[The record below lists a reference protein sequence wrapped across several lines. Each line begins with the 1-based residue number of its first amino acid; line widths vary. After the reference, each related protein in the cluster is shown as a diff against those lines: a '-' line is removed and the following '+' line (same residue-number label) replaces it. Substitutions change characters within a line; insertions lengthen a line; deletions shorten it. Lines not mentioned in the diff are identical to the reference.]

1 MLSLQVYL
9 KTANTSQEA
18 PRFSFLNPEL
28 WSVVPCTHVEPEVTV
43 TLFFFYTSIRYLDDT
58 GSGYMA
64 HIIVLTALPVDP

>member
-43 TLFFFYTSIRYLDDT
+43 TLFFTLLADIWVTL
-58 GSGYMA
+58 A
-64 HIIVLTALPVDP
+64 VDIWATL